1 MIYEIPRRRSKT
13 ANRMPM
19 PTKQLI
25 NCLIDSDWHE
35 EMDRKT
41 SSSREG
47 GKGEGVVGL
56 LFEMCQTTKL
66 LGIFSRLELH
76 FCIMHETATTT
87 MSEERTMPQ

>member
-35 EMDRKT
+35 EMGSKT
-41 SSSREG
+41 SSSEEG
-47 GKGEGVVGL
+47 GKGGVVPR
-56 LFEMCQTTKL
+56 FEMCQTTKL

-76 FCIMHETATTT
+76 FCIMHDDV
-87 MSEERTMPQ
+87 